1 MSQLDNSELIAP
13 LLKTAL
19 KSLNLQLEEELV
31 RYQQRRTERSP
42 DAVLLASI
50 EDKELSSEASDQNAQ
65 SVSDHPAEPVSL
77 VHQEELSPTPPQS
90 SPDSSLDTFEA
101 SVQALV
107 QLASTHQKT
116 NRLLTPL
123 GVGSIFLALVA
134 SVLLGTVL
142 IAPDLRIG
150 LDRSDQDTDQTE
162 PSYELFS
169 LEESKDNLSS
179 NRDSANSSTPSSPV
193 VPAEA
198 QPDDTQEYSDL
209 ASALL
214 PPSLRPQIQPQDA
227 SLTETSPILK
237 TATQLPDASIEA
249 NKYYVVVEYAD
260 KAALQQAQSAVK
272 DAQLKKFPQGV
283 RIQMG
288 AFNDQKAANQLV
300 ERLKQ
305 QGISASIYRPH

>member
-13 LLKTAL
+13 LLKAAL
-19 KSLNLQLEEELV
+19 KSLNLQLEEELA

-50 EDKELSSEASDQNAQ
+50 EDEELSSEASDQNA
-65 SVSDHPAEPVSL
+65 ANVSL
-77 VHQEELSPTPPQS
+77 ITQDNLSPTPPQS
-90 SPDSSLDTFEA
+90 SPDSSLDFET

-107 QLASTHQKT
+107 QLASTHQT

-142 IAPDLRIG
+142 IAPDLRISLG
-150 LDRSDQDTDQTE
+150 RSDQDSDQTE
-162 PSYELFS
+162 PLYELFS

-179 NRDSANSSTPSSPV
+179 NRDSANSSPPSSSV
-193 VPAEA
+193 VPADA
-198 QPDDTQEYSDL
+198 QPEGTQEYSDL

-214 PPSLRPQIQPQDA
+214 PPSIRPQMQPQNA

-237 TATQLPDASIEA
+237 SAAQLPDASIDA
-249 NKYYVVVEYAD
+249 NKYYVVVEYTN

-288 AFNDQKAANQLV
+288 AFNEQKAANQLV

-305 QGISASIYRPH
+305 QGISASIYRPR

>member
-13 LLKTAL
+13 LLKAAL
-19 KSLNLQLEEELV
+19 KSLNLQLEEELA

-50 EDKELSSEASDQNAQ
+50 EDEELSSEASDQNAQ

-77 VHQEELSPTPPQS
+77 VHQEDLSPTPFQS
-90 SPDSSLDTFEA
+90 SPDSSLDFEA
-101 SVQALV
+101 SLQALA
-107 QLASTHQKT
+107 QLAPNQKT
-116 NRLLTPL
+116 NRLLTPF
-123 GVGSIFLALVA
+123 GVGSIFLVLVA
-134 SVLLGTVL
+134 SVLLGTAL

-150 LDRSDQDTDQTE
+150 LGRSDQDSDQTE

-169 LEESKDNLSS
+169 LEESNDNNSS
-179 NRDSANSSTPSSPV
+179 NRDLAIASPPSSSV
-193 VPAEA
+193 VPAEI
-198 QPDDTQEYSDL
+198 QPDGTQEYSDL

-214 PPSLRPQIQPQDA
+214 PPSLRPQIQPQNT

-237 TATQLPDASIEA
+237 SATQLPDAPVDV
-249 NKYYVVVEYAD
+249 NKYYVLVEYAN

-288 AFNDQKAANQLV
+288 AFNEQKAANQLV

>member
-1 MSQLDNSELIAP
+1 MSQIDNSELIAP
-13 LLKTAL
+13 LLKAAL
-19 KSLNLQLEEELV
+19 KSLNLQLEEELA
-31 RYQQRRTERSP
+31 RYQQRPTERSP

-50 EDKELSSEASDQNAQ
+50 EDEELPLEASNQNA
-65 SVSDHPAEPVSL
+65 ANVSL
-77 VHQEELSPTPPQS
+77 IPQDNLSPSQPQS
-90 SPDSSLDTFEA
+90 SPNSSLDFEA

-116 NRLLTPL
+116 NRLFTPL

-142 IAPDLRIG
+142 IAPVRIG
-150 LDRSDQDTDQTE
+150 LDRSDQDTDQKLAD
-162 PSYELFS
+162 ELFS
-169 LEESKDNLSS
+169 LEESKDTLSS
-179 NRDSANSSTPSSPV
+179 NQDSAIASPSSSPV

-198 QPDDTQEYSDL
+198 QPDGSQEYSDL

-214 PPSLRPQIQPQDA
+214 PPSLRPQMQPQNA

-237 TATQLPDASIEA
+237 SAAQLPNASIEA
-249 NKYYVVVEYAD
+249 NKYYVVVEYTD
-260 KAALQQAQSAVK
+260 KALQQAQSAVK

-288 AFNDQKAANQLV
+288 VFDDQKAANQLV
-300 ERLKQ
+300 DRLKQ
-305 QGISASIYRPH
+305 QGISASIYRPR

>member
-13 LLKTAL
+13 LLRAAL
-19 KSLNLQLEEELV
+19 KSLNLQLEEELA

-50 EDKELSSEASDQNAQ
+50 EDEELPSEASNQNAAN
-65 SVSDHPAEPVSL
+65 VSDYFAELVSL
-77 VHQEELSPTPPQS
+77 IPQDNLSPSPPQS
-90 SPDSSLDTFEA
+90 PPDSSLDFEA

-116 NRLLTPL
+116 NRLFTPL
-123 GVGSIFLALVA
+123 GIGSIFLALVA
-134 SVLLGTVL
+134 SVLLGTAL
-142 IAPDLRIG
+142 IAPYLRIG
-150 LDRSDQDTDQTE
+150 LGRSDQDSDQKL
-162 PSYELFS
+162 SDELFS
-169 LEESKDNLSS
+169 LEESNDNLSS
-179 NRDSANSSTPSSPV
+179 NQDSASASPPSSSV
-193 VPAEA
+193 VPADA
-198 QPDDTQEYSDL
+198 QPDGSQEYSDL

-214 PPSLRPQIQPQDA
+214 PPSLRPQMQPQNA

-237 TATQLPDASIEA
+237 SATQLPDVPIDA
-249 NKYYVVVEYAD
+249 NKYYVLVEYSSQ
-260 KAALQQAQSAVK
+260 AALQQAQSAVK

-288 AFNDQKAANQLV
+288 AFDEQKAANQLV

-305 QGISASIYRPH
+305 QGIPASIYHPR